1 MLSIEFSINILVL
14 ALIVIVSALVGFVLR
29 ARQLSKS
36 RAKIEE
42 LEREILSNYAE
53 ILILEKEN
61 SGMESK
67 LQDIQIPVI
76 PINTTKKDDLL
87 EKDNFP
93 DVSLRKKLLSK
104 ENLTQQSVASK

>member
-14 ALIVIVSALVGFVLR
+14 ALIVIVSVLVGFALR
-29 ARQLSKS
+29 AKQLSKS
-36 RAKIEE
+36 RAKIEQ
-42 LEREILSNYAE
+42 LEREILNNYAE
-53 ILILEKEN
+53 ILALEKEN
-61 SGMESK
+61 TGMESK

-76 PINTTKKDDLL
+76 PIKTAMKDDLEN
-87 EKDNFP
+87 EKFP